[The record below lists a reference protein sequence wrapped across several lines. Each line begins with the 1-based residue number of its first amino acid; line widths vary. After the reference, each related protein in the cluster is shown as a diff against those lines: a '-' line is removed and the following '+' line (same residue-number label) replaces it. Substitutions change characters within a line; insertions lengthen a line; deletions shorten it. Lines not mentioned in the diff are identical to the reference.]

1 MAAQPES
8 CTLRRVQTARR
19 PEGEPALQLWDL
31 RAPLSAIVTLTEAT
45 RIDSIL
51 YAVLNSIHIGLWSE
65 M

>member
-1 MAAQPES
+1 MK
-8 CTLRRVQTARR
+8 TAHRLG
-19 PEGEPALQLWDL
+19 GEPALHVWDL
-31 RAPLSAIVTLTEAT
+31 RAPLSTIVKLTEPI